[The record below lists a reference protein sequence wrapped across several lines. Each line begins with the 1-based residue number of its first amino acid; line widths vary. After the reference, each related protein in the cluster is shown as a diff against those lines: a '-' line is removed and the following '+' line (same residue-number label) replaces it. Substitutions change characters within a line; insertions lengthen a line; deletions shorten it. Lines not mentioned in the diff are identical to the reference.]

1 MEYAVVQP
9 VDGFKAEVTPQIVG
23 ELCENLVDGVI
34 ERRLVHDWLPCAGW
48 LLILELS
55 YFLITEYVKVVFFG
69 IFLRHE

>member
-1 MEYAVVQP
+1 MEYAVVRP

-55 YFLITEYVKVVFFG
+55 YFSEGMVSSSGGTT
-69 IFLRHE
+69 